1 MNTCNLNLIDGSI
14 KKYYINDIDDLIN
27 QLNKE
32 YIYYSVFIDTT
43 KTFFWP
49 WWSSGFSCSDLNM
62 MIQVRIL
69 SLST

>member
-32 YIYYSVFIDTT
+32 YIYYVMSFE
-43 KTFFWP
+43 
-49 WWSSGFSCSDLNM
+49 
-62 MIQVRIL
+62 
-69 SLST
+69 